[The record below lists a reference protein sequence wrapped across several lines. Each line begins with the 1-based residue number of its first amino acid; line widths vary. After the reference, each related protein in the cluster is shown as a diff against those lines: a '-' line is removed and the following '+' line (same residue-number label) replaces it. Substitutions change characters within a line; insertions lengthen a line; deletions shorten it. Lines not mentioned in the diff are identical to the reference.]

1 MPATIE
7 PRKAATAGGTAAI
20 STSSRRNVL
29 ATAPISAAAAAI
41 DTQAAEKLKDAERL
55 EAPYQSK
62 LSSVDAAAAR
72 KRAAAQ
78 RETERMVQQ
87 QLSDAHAQADQ
98 IIANAHAAAQRE
110 HDKALAEAQDELK
123 ELAVTATEK
132 LVLQAKGDAFDQFL
146 ELAERGGSHE

>member
-1 MPATIE
+1 
-7 PRKAATAGGTAAI
+7 
-20 STSSRRNVL
+20 
-29 ATAPISAAAAAI
+29 
-41 DTQAAEKLKDAERL
+41 
-55 EAPYQSK
+55 
-62 LSSVDAAAAR
+62 
-72 KRAAAQ
+72 
-78 RETERMVQQ
+78 MVQQ